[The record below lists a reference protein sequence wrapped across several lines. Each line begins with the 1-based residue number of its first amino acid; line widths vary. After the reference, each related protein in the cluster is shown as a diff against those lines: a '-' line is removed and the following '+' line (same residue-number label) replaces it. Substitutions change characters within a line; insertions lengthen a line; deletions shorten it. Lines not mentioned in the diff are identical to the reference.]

1 MNGENIYSVGV
12 IDDRKVPFHRLIL
25 EDGTTYNSYL
35 LKTEKPTIIDTVDFI
50 YSKQY
55 LENLKK
61 LIDLKEIQY
70 IVINHTEPDHSGALG
85 SLAKQA
91 SNATIVCSEKAVYH
105 LKELYRLQDRNF
117 LVVKDRDTLDIGGK
131 TLLFRITPFLHTE
144 ETMITYCIEDKTLF
158 PCDIFSTHLTAKEY
172 FVSKAE
178 KDITEAFTVYY
189 DLIMSPH
196 RKYVRPMMS
205 MIKELDIDMIAPSHG
220 YILDEDIDKYI
231 SIYDEKSKQ
240 TQKGKKAT
248 IVYTTMRNSTKKIAE
263 KFKELFEAEEVEVA
277 IFNADKTDE
286 NEILDSIKASDAV
299 LFGTST
305 KYGDLIGSIE
315 NVLKKLKDMNLE
327 GKVLGAFGSF
337 GWSGEPIEIIQDYL
351 NETNGNV
358 LNTSSIIKSTG
369 MIDVNFPV
377 RVRFSLNEESEQDV
391 TRAADYI
398 ISILENILCLLYKLI
413 KNKI

>member
-105 LKELYRLQDRNF
+105 LKGLYRLQDRNF

-231 SIYDEKSKQ
+231 SIYDGKSKQ

-398 ISILENILCLLYKLI
+398 ISIL
-413 KNKI
+413 

>member
-240 TQKGKKAT
+240 TQKEKKAT

-398 ISILENILCLLYKLI
+398 ISIL
-413 KNKI
+413 

>member
-398 ISILENILCLLYKLI
+398 ISIL
-413 KNKI
+413 

>member
-1 MNGENIYSVGV
+1 M
-12 IDDRKVPFHRLIL
+12 PFHRLIL

-398 ISILENILCLLYKLI
+398 ISIL
-413 KNKI
+413 

>member
-105 LKELYRLQDRNF
+105 LKQLYRLQDRNF

-398 ISILENILCLLYKLI
+398 ISIL
-413 KNKI
+413 

>member
-1 MNGENIYSVGV
+1 
-12 IDDRKVPFHRLIL
+12 
-25 EDGTTYNSYL
+25 
-35 LKTEKPTIIDTVDFI
+35 
-50 YSKQY
+50 
-55 LENLKK
+55 
-61 LIDLKEIQY
+61 
-70 IVINHTEPDHSGALG
+70 
-85 SLAKQA
+85 
-91 SNATIVCSEKAVYH
+91 
-105 LKELYRLQDRNF
+105 
-117 LVVKDRDTLDIGGK
+117 
-131 TLLFRITPFLHTE
+131 
-144 ETMITYCIEDKTLF
+144 
-158 PCDIFSTHLTAKEY
+158 
-172 FVSKAE
+172 
-178 KDITEAFTVYY
+178 
-189 DLIMSPH
+189 MSPH

-231 SIYDEKSKQ
+231 SIYDGKSKQ

-263 KFKELFEAEEVEVA
+263 KFKELFEAEEVEVT

-398 ISILENILCLLYKLI
+398 ISIL
-413 KNKI
+413 

>member
-337 GWSGEPIEIIQDYL
+337 GWSGEAIEIIQDYL

-398 ISILENILCLLYKLI
+398 ISIL
-413 KNKI
+413 

>member
-35 LKTEKPTIIDTVDFI
+35 LKTEKPTIIDAVDFI

-263 KFKELFEAEEVEVA
+263 KFKELFEAEKVEVA

-398 ISILENILCLLYKLI
+398 ISIL
-413 KNKI
+413 

>member
-1 MNGENIYSVGV
+1 
-12 IDDRKVPFHRLIL
+12 
-25 EDGTTYNSYL
+25 
-35 LKTEKPTIIDTVDFI
+35 
-50 YSKQY
+50 
-55 LENLKK
+55 
-61 LIDLKEIQY
+61 
-70 IVINHTEPDHSGALG
+70 
-85 SLAKQA
+85 
-91 SNATIVCSEKAVYH
+91 
-105 LKELYRLQDRNF
+105 
-117 LVVKDRDTLDIGGK
+117 
-131 TLLFRITPFLHTE
+131 
-144 ETMITYCIEDKTLF
+144 
-158 PCDIFSTHLTAKEY
+158 
-172 FVSKAE
+172 
-178 KDITEAFTVYY
+178 
-189 DLIMSPH
+189 
-196 RKYVRPMMS
+196 
-205 MIKELDIDMIAPSHG
+205 
-220 YILDEDIDKYI
+220 
-231 SIYDEKSKQ
+231 
-240 TQKGKKAT
+240 
-248 IVYTTMRNSTKKIAE
+248 MRNSTKKIAE

-398 ISILENILCLLYKLI
+398 ISIL
-413 KNKI
+413 

>member
-263 KFKELFEAEEVEVA
+263 KFKELFEAEGVEVA

-398 ISILENILCLLYKLI
+398 ISIL
-413 KNKI
+413 

>member
-277 IFNADKTDE
+277 IFNADKSDE

-398 ISILENILCLLYKLI
+398 ISIL
-413 KNKI
+413 

>member
-35 LKTEKPTIIDTVDFI
+35 LKTEKPTIIDAVDFI

-70 IVINHTEPDHSGALG
+70 IVINHTEPDHSGTLG

-286 NEILDSIKASDAV
+286 NEILDYIKASDAV

-398 ISILENILCLLYKLI
+398 ISIL
-413 KNKI
+413 

>member
-105 LKELYRLQDRNF
+105 LKGLYRLQDRNF

-196 RKYVRPMMS
+196 GKYVRPMMS

-398 ISILENILCLLYKLI
+398 ISIL
-413 KNKI
+413 

>member
-240 TQKGKKAT
+240 TQKEKKAT

-286 NEILDSIKASDAV
+286 NEILDSIKASDAI

-398 ISILENILCLLYKLI
+398 ISIL
-413 KNKI
+413 

>member
-35 LKTEKPTIIDTVDFI
+35 LKTEKPTIIDAVDFI

-351 NETNGNV
+351 NKTNGNV

-377 RVRFSLNEESEQDV
+377 RVRFSLNEESQQDV

-398 ISILENILCLLYKLI
+398 ISIL
-413 KNKI
+413 

>member
-220 YILDEDIDKYI
+220 YISDEDIDKYI

-398 ISILENILCLLYKLI
+398 ISIL
-413 KNKI
+413 

>member
-117 LVVKDRDTLDIGGK
+117 LVAKDRDTLDIGGK

-231 SIYDEKSKQ
+231 SIYDGKSKQ

-377 RVRFSLNEESEQDV
+377 RVRFSLNKESEQDV

-398 ISILENILCLLYKLI
+398 ISIL
-413 KNKI
+413 

>member
-189 DLIMSPH
+189 NLIMSPH

-398 ISILENILCLLYKLI
+398 ISIL
-413 KNKI
+413 

>member
-35 LKTEKPTIIDTVDFI
+35 LKTEKPTIIDAVDFI

-70 IVINHTEPDHSGALG
+70 IVINHTEPDHSGTLG

-315 NVLKKLKDMNLE
+315 NELKKLKDMNLE
-327 GKVLGAFGSF
+327 GNVLGAFGSF

-398 ISILENILCLLYKLI
+398 ISIL
-413 KNKI
+413 

>member
-231 SIYDEKSKQ
+231 SIYDGKSKQ

-398 ISILENILCLLYKLI
+398 ISIL
-413 KNKI
+413 

>member
-286 NEILDSIKASDAV
+286 NEILDFIKASDAV

-398 ISILENILCLLYKLI
+398 ISIL
-413 KNKI
+413 